1 MGASVPFT
9 EVGLIDK
16 KNMEDS
22 KLKIVLG
29 LAIFMAAFAMIHA
42 DPEPRYGYRGR
53 YGQSRGGYGGVS
65 RYFGRTRGYGAGKYQ
80 QPYGYRNT
88 QPLVHPKTVPA
99 VAPLP
104 LKDTARSSLLPLPKS
119 GAGPAVTVAGKFP
132 VVRNSPAARTATAA
146 RRTPAARRAPV
157 ARPAPVAPAAPV
169 SRPAPVSR
177 LAPVS
182 RPAPAPRP
190 APVAPAAP
198 VAPVAPAA
206 PIVPAPTQ
214 APDFGPDLR
223 RLAPR
228 QEPIYIT
235 QTICCPSFEAVPRIV
250 EVADVPQELPI
261 LLANNLQAF
270 PAVPGQPVSPVA

>member
-157 ARPAPVAPAAPV
+157 ARPAPV
-169 SRPAPVSR
+169 
-177 LAPVS
+177 S

-214 APDFGPDLR
+214 APDFGTDLPPP
-223 RLAPR
+223 APR
-228 QEPIYIT
+228 Q
-235 QTICCPSFEAVPRIV
+235 EAVPRIV

-270 PAVPGQPVSPVA
+270 PAGPGQPVSPVA

>member
-1 MGASVPFT
+1 MGIASVPFT

-29 LAIFMAAFAMIHA
+29 LAILMASLAMIHA

-53 YGQSRGGYGGVS
+53 YGQSRGGYGGGS
-65 RYFGRTRGYGAGKYQ
+65 RYFGRTRGYGAVKYQ
-80 QPYGYRNT
+80 QPYGYKNT

-169 SRPAPVSR
+169 SRPAPASR
-177 LAPVS
+177 PAPVAPVAPVS

-214 APDFGPDLR
+214 APDFGPDLPPP
-223 RLAPR
+223 ASR
-228 QEPIYIT
+228 Q
-235 QTICCPSFEAVPRIV
+235 EAVPRIV
-250 EVADVPQELPI
+250 EVADVPKELPI